1 MEGKRPFT
9 KPSKEKTMKAI
20 VCDQPGQFRLREMD
34 APKPKAGEAL
44 VRMVRVGVCGT
55 DLHAYRGRHPLV
67 TYPRILG
74 HELSGEIVAVNE
86 PAHGLKVGDPVVILP
101 YLECGKCIAC
111 RHGKPNCCM
120 SLKVYGVHLDGG
132 MAEFLNVPTDHL
144 IKAENLSF
152 DEMAMVECLSI
163 GAHAVFRARIQPGT
177 TAMIIGAGPIGL
189 GAIQFAKAAGAK
201 VLAADTV
208 PERLNFCRTHLQVDY
223 AIQVK
228 PDWAKEVEAVTD
240 KEYPLTVLDAT
251 GNVQSMN
258 AAFNLVAHGGTLVF
272 VGLVKENISF
282 SDADFHRHEL
292 TVMSSRNATRR
303 DLEQVI
309 QAIRAGKASGKIL
322 ITHRAKMNEVI
333 ARFESWLQPETGVVK
348 ALIEF

>member
-1 MEGKRPFT
+1 
-9 KPSKEKTMKAI
+9 MKAI
-20 VCDQPGQFRLREMD
+20 VCDQPGQFRIKEMD
-34 APKPKAGEAL
+34 TPTPKAGEAL
-44 VRMVRVGVCGT
+44 VRLVRVGVCGT
-55 DLHAYRGRHPLV
+55 DLHAYKGRHPLV

-74 HELSGEIVAVNE
+74 HELSGEVAAVNE
-86 PAHGLKVGDPVVILP
+86 PACGLKVGDPVVILP

-132 MAEFLNVPTDHL
+132 MAEYLNVPTDHL
-144 IKAENLSF
+144 IKAEKLSF

-177 TAMIIGAGPIGL
+177 MAMVIGAGPIGL
-189 GAIQFAKAAGAK
+189 GAMQFAKAAGAK
-201 VLAADTV
+201 VIAADTV
-208 PERLNFCRTHLQVDY
+208 PERLKFCQTHLKVDY

-228 PDWAKEVEAVTD
+228 PDWAKEVEAVTN

-251 GNVQSMN
+251 GNLQSMN
-258 AAFNLVAHGGTLVF
+258 ASFNLTAHGGTLVF

-309 QAIRAGKASGKIL
+309 EAIRAGQASGKVL

-348 ALIEF
+348 AIIEM

>member
-1 MEGKRPFT
+1 
-9 KPSKEKTMKAI
+9 MKAI
-20 VCDQPGQFRLREMD
+20 VCDQPGQFRLKEMD

-86 PAHGLKVGDPVVILP
+86 PANGLKVGDPVVILP

-177 TAMIIGAGPIGL
+177 VAMVIGAGPIGL
-189 GAIQFAKAAGAK
+189 GAMQFAKAAGAK
-201 VLAADTV
+201 VIAADTV
-208 PERLNFCRTHLQVDY
+208 PERLNFCRTHLKVDST
-223 AIQVK
+223 IQVK

-322 ITHRAKMNEVI
+322 ITHRAKMDEVI
-333 ARFESWLQPETGVVK
+333 ARFESWLKPETGVVK